1 MKLFLRQPLAAQ
13 VEQFCKRHSLPYS
26 RTFVCIFVY
35 SESDDHNAPGGH
47 LGYGLPYLL
56 KNDIVI
62 PDIEI
67 VCTKDIQNAVANAR
81 NHEDNAA
88 AMKRYMKNFTD
99 LRAMDLNK
107 KTAALIDALERR
119 EETYAEA
126 RILRRLRDEDV
137 QRRLF

>member
-1 MKLFLRQPLAAQ
+1 
-13 VEQFCKRHSLPYS
+13 
-26 RTFVCIFVY
+26 
-35 SESDDHNAPGGH
+35 
-47 LGYGLPYLL
+47 
-56 KNDIVI
+56 
-62 PDIEI
+62 
-67 VCTKDIQNAVANAR
+67 
-81 NHEDNAA
+81 
-88 AMKRYMKNFTD
+88 MKRYMKNFTD

>member
-1 MKLFLRQPLAAQ
+1 
-13 VEQFCKRHSLPYS
+13 
-26 RTFVCIFVY
+26 
-35 SESDDHNAPGGH
+35 
-47 LGYGLPYLL
+47 L